1 MVFCKNNNNL
11 CVYFRFGYTFRS
23 GISKLLLCD
32 VVAKFGFYVLE
43 LLKPKVYA
51 RSYVAL
57 QSLKNWLIIGKRFA
71 NSTLD
76 QTFLKYAFYS

>member
-1 MVFCKNNNNL
+1 MVFCKINNNL

-23 GISKLLLCD
+23 GISKLFLCD

>member
-1 MVFCKNNNNL
+1 MAFYKNNNNL

-23 GISKLLLCD
+23 GISKLFLCD
-32 VVAKFGFYVLE
+32 VVAKFGFLCFRVVKTKSICQILCG
-43 LLKPKVYA
+43 
-51 RSYVAL
+51 L
-57 QSLKNWLIIGKRFA
+57 QSLKIWLIVGKMFA